1 MLEGIIKTRGKDVF
15 CMKKCLSLFFSLAL
29 LTSLTACSQG
39 VSGETTVIATAEP
52 VQTVA
57 ETEAEGVYTVS
68 TVDDFIAAIGPDRE
82 IRLEPGIY
90 DLSTASTYAG
100 ETGNE
105 WCFWDEVYDGYELVI
120 QLTNNLTITG
130 VGKNSVTISAA
141 PRYAQVLRLNACRNI
156 SMTGFTAGH
165 TKEPGSCVGGV
176 ICLDYC
182 TGISMRDVGLYGCG
196 VTGVCADNCTDLTVA
211 NSDIYACSYNG
222 IQLMSCHGANV
233 VNCKLYDLGKDAW
246 EASEVFNLVSSS
258 DINISDC
265 EIYGNLSQY
274 LVRSSG
280 VSLVTLKNNVFR
292 DNWVNSSAFG
302 TFGNFVTLDGNTFE
316 DCLIHSWFENG
327 CGAVDP
333 EGNTITEDTMNG
345 IIPAETVPDGPKT
358 TVTVTN
364 ADEFLAAIGP
374 NTEIVIDAESID
386 FSTAKDYGGGPK
398 KYYRWE
404 DIYDGPGLIIH
415 SADNLTIRSKDGK
428 TKNHTINAVPR
439 YANVLTFINCDNL
452 VLSGFTAGHT
462 EAPGDCSGG
471 VLMFQNCEFISVDN
485 CGLFGCGTLGVD
497 AQMCTAITLRKCDI
511 YECSNG
517 GVSMSDTTGIT
528 IEKCTFR
535 DLGGNN
541 LILYGCSDVTVDGE
555 YINGQNYNGR

>member
-1 MLEGIIKTRGKDVF
+1 
-15 CMKKCLSLFFSLAL
+15 MKKCICILLSLIML
-29 LTSLTACSQG
+29 LSMTACSENIA
-39 VSGETTVIATAEP
+39 GETTVIATAVP
-52 VQTVA
+52 A
-57 ETEAEGVYTVS
+57 ETTAAAEAEGVYTVS
-68 TVDDFIAAIGPDRE
+68 NVDDFIAAIGPDRE
-82 IRLEPGIY
+82 IRLEPGTY

-130 VGKNSVTISAA
+130 GGKGVTILSAA
-141 PRYAQVLRLNACRNI
+141 PRYAQVLRLNSCRNV

-165 TKEPGSCVGGV
+165 TKEPGACVGGV
-176 ICLDYC
+176 ICLEYDR
-182 TGISMRDVGLYGCG
+182 GVSIRDVGLYGCG
-196 VTGVCADNCTDLTVA
+196 VTGVSADNCTDLTVA
-211 NSDIYACSYNG
+211 NSDIYECSYNG
-222 IQLMSCHGANV
+222 IQVLNSTGVNV
-233 VNCKLYDLGKDAW
+233 VNCRLYDLGKNEEW

-258 DINISDC
+258 DIAISDC

-274 LVRSSG
+274 FVRSSG
-280 VSLVTLKNNVFR
+280 VDEVVLKNNVFR
-292 DNWVNSSAFG
+292 DNWVKNTAFG

-316 DCLIHSWFENG
+316 DCLIPQWFENG

-333 EGNTITEDTMNG
+333 EGNTITEDMMNG
-345 IIPAETVPDGPKT
+345 LIPAETVPDGPKT

-364 ADEFLAAIGP
+364 ADEFLAAIAP
-374 NTEIVIDAESID
+374 NTEIVIDAETID

-404 DIYDGPGLIIH
+404 DIYDGPALVIAG
-415 SADNLTIRSKDGK
+415 ADNLTIRSKDGK

-462 EAPGDCSGG
+462 KEPGVCAGG
-471 VLMFQNCEFISVDN
+471 VLMFQGCEFVSVDN
-485 CGLFGCGTLGVD
+485 CGLFGCGILGVQ
-497 AQMCTAITLRKCDI
+497 AEGCTGITLRSSDI
-511 YECSNG
+511 YECSYG

-528 IEKCTFR
+528 INDCTFR

-541 LILYGCSDVTVDGE
+541 LMLSGCSDVTVDGE
-555 YINGQNYNGR
+555 PINGQNYNGR

>member
-1 MLEGIIKTRGKDVF
+1 MF
-15 CMKKCLSLFFSLAL
+15 CLKKCICILLSLIML
-29 LTSLTACSQG
+29 LSMTACSQG
-39 VSGETTVIATAEP
+39 VSGETTVIATAVP
-52 VQTVA
+52 A
-57 ETEAEGVYTVS
+57 ETTETPAVTPVDGVYTVS
-68 TVDDFIAAIGPDRE
+68 TVDEFIAAIGPDRE
-82 IRLEPGIY
+82 IRLKPGTY

-130 VGKNSVTISAA
+130 AGKGVTILSAA
-141 PRYAQVLRLNACRNI
+141 PRYAQVLRLNSCRNV

-176 ICLDYC
+176 VMLMSCQGVSI
-182 TGISMRDVGLYGCG
+182 RDVGLYGCG

-211 NSDIYACSYNG
+211 NSDIYECSYNG
-222 IQLMSCHGANV
+222 ITV
-233 VNCKLYDLGKDAW
+233 VNSNSVGVANCRLYDLGKNEEW
-246 EASEVFNLVSSS
+246 EASEVFNLENSS
-258 DINISDC
+258 DIGISDC

-280 VSLVTLKNNVFR
+280 VDCVTLKNNVFR
-292 DNWVNSSAFG
+292 DNWVKSCAFG
-302 TFGNFVTLDGNTFE
+302 TFGNFVILDGNTFE
-316 DCLIHSWFENG
+316 DCLIPRWFTDG
-327 CGAVDP
+327 CGAVGP
-333 EGNTITEDTMNG
+333 EGNTITEDTLNG
-345 IIPAETVPDGPKT
+345 IDSGETVPAGEKV

-364 ADEFLAAIGP
+364 ADEFLAAIAP
-374 NTEIVIDAESID
+374 NTEIVIDAETID
-386 FSTAKDYGGGPK
+386 LSTAKDYGGGPK

-404 DIYDGPGLIIH
+404 DIYDGPGLVITG
-415 SADNLTIRSKDGK
+415 ADNLTIRSKDGK
-428 TKNHTINAVPR
+428 TKNHTICAVPR
-439 YANVLTFINCDNL
+439 YANVLSFINCDNL

-471 VLMFQNCEFISVDN
+471 VLRFQKCTMISVDN

-497 AQMCTAITLRKCDI
+497 AQMCTSITLRKCDI

-517 GVSMSDTTGIT
+517 GVSMYDTTGIT

-541 LILYGCSDVTVDGE
+541 LMLYDCSDVTVDGE
-555 YINGQNYNGR
+555 PINGQSYNGR

>member
-1 MLEGIIKTRGKDVF
+1 
-15 CMKKCLSLFFSLAL
+15 MKKIFSVLLAMTLLISLA
-29 LTSLTACSQG
+29 ACSQDAA
-39 VSGETTVIATAEP
+39 GETTVIATAVP
-52 VQTVA
+52 VETTSPQTVSSVD
-57 ETEAEGVYTVS
+57 GVYTVS
-68 TVDDFIAAIGPDRE
+68 NVDEFIAAIGPDRE
-82 IRLEPGIY
+82 IRLEPGTY

-130 VGKNSVTISAA
+130 AGKDVTILSAA
-141 PRYAQVLRLNACRNI
+141 PRYAQVLKLVGCKGI
-156 SMTGFTAGH
+156 LLESFTAGH
-165 TKEPGSCVGGV
+165 TKEPGACVGGV
-176 ICLDYC
+176 ICLEYDR
-182 TGISMRDVGLYGCG
+182 GVSIRDVGLYGCG
-196 VTGVCADNCTDLTVA
+196 VTGVSADNCTDLTVA
-211 NSDIYACSYNG
+211 NSDIYECSYNG
-222 IQLMSCHGANV
+222 IQVLNSTGVNV
-233 VNCKLYDLGKDAW
+233 VNCRLYDLGKNEEW

-258 DINISDC
+258 DIAISDC
-265 EIYGNLSQY
+265 EIYGNQSQY
-274 LVRSSG
+274 LVRSTG
-280 VSLVTLKNNVFR
+280 VDFVTLKNNIFR
-292 DNWVNSSAFG
+292 DNWVKSSAFG

-316 DCLIHSWFENG
+316 DCRIPQWFENG

-333 EGNTITEDTMNG
+333 EGNTITEDTLNG
-345 IIPAETVPDGPKT
+345 LIPEETVPDGPKT

-374 NTEIVIDAESID
+374 NTEIVIDAETID

-404 DIYDGPGLIIH
+404 DIYDGPALVIAG
-415 SADNLTIRSKDGK
+415 ADNLTIRSKDGK

-462 EAPGDCSGG
+462 KEPGVCVGG
-471 VLMFQNCEFISVDN
+471 VLRFQNCTMISVDN

-497 AQMCTAITLRKCDI
+497 AEACTSITLRSSEI

-517 GVSMSDTTGIT
+517 GVQMLDTTGIT

-541 LILYGCSDVTVDGE
+541 LMLSGCSDVTVDGE
-555 YINGQNYNGR
+555 PINGQNYNGR

>member
-1 MLEGIIKTRGKDVF
+1 
-15 CMKKCLSLFFSLAL
+15 MKKLFTVLFTLALVLSLA
-29 LTSLTACSQG
+29 ACSQDAA
-39 VSGETTVIATAEP
+39 GETTVIATALP
-52 VQTVA
+52 A
-57 ETEAEGVYTVS
+57 ETTAVTVPYQDGVYTVS
-68 TVDDFIAAIGPDRE
+68 TVDEFIAAIGPDRE
-82 IRLEPGIY
+82 IRLEAGTY

-100 ETGNE
+100 ETGSE
-105 WCFWDEVYDGYELVI
+105 WCYWEEVYDGYELVI
-120 QLTNNLTITG
+120 QFTNNLTITSA
-130 VGKNSVTISAA
+130 GKDSVTISAA
-141 PRYAQVLRLNACRNI
+141 PRYAQVLRLNSCRNV

-165 TKEPGSCVGGV
+165 TKEPGACVGGV
-176 ICLDYC
+176 ICLEYDR
-182 TGISMRDVGLYGCG
+182 GVSIRDVGLYGCG
-196 VTGVCADNCTDLTVA
+196 VTGVSADNCTDLTVA
-211 NSDIYACSYNG
+211 NSDIYECSYNG
-222 IQLMSCHGANV
+222 IQVLNSTGVNV
-233 VNCKLYDLGKDAW
+233 VNCRLYDLGKNEEW

-258 DINISDC
+258 DIAISDC

-280 VSLVTLKNNVFR
+280 VDQVTLKNNVFR
-292 DNWVNSSAFG
+292 DNWVKNTAFG

-316 DCLIHSWFENG
+316 DCLIPQWFENG

-333 EGNTITEDTMNG
+333 EGNTITEDMMNG
-345 IIPAETVPDGPKT
+345 LIPEETVPDGPKT

-374 NTEIVIDAESID
+374 NTEIVIDAETID

-404 DIYDGPGLIIH
+404 DIYDGPALVIAG
-415 SADNLTIRSKDGK
+415 ADNLTIRSKDGK
-428 TKNHTINAVPR
+428 TKNHTISAVPR

-462 EAPGDCSGG
+462 KEPGVCAGG
-471 VLMFQNCEFISVDN
+471 VLMFQGCEFVSVDN
-485 CGLFGCGTLGVD
+485 CGLFGCGILGVQ
-497 AQMCTAITLRKCDI
+497 AEGCTGITLRSSDI

-517 GVSMSDTTGIT
+517 GVSMTDSTGIT

-541 LILYGCSDVTVDGE
+541 LMLSGCSDVTVDGE
-555 YINGQNYNGR
+555 PINGQNYTGR

>member
-1 MLEGIIKTRGKDVF
+1 MFYL
-15 CMKKCLSLFFSLAL
+15 KKYISILLSLML
-29 LTSLTACSQG
+29 LLSLTACSENI
-39 VSGETTVIATAEP
+39 VGETTVIATAAP
-52 VQTVA
+52 VETTVPQA
-57 ETEAEGVYTVS
+57 VPDQDGAYTVS
-68 TVDDFIAAIGPDRE
+68 TVDEFIAAIGPDRE
-82 IRLEPGIY
+82 IRLEPGTY

-100 ETGNE
+100 ETGSE
-105 WCFWDEVYDGYELVI
+105 WCYWYEVYDGYELVI
-120 QLTNNLTITG
+120 QFTNNLTITG
-130 VGKNSVTISAA
+130 AGKGVTILSAA
-141 PRYAQVLRLNACRNI
+141 PRYAQVLRLNSCRNV

-165 TKEPGSCVGGV
+165 TVEPGACVGGV
-176 ICLDYC
+176 ICLEYDR
-182 TGISMRDVGLYGCG
+182 GVSVRDVGLYGCG
-196 VTGVCADNCTDLTVA
+196 VTGVSTDNCSDVTVA
-211 NSDIYACSYNG
+211 NSDIYECSYNG
-222 IQLMSCHGANV
+222 IQVMNSTGVNV
-233 VNCKLYDLGKDAW
+233 VNCRIYDLGKGEW
-246 EASEVFNLVSSS
+246 EASEIFNLVSSS
-258 DINISDC
+258 DITISDC

-280 VSLVTLKNNVFR
+280 VDQVTLKNNVFR
-292 DNWVNSSAFG
+292 DNWIKTCVFG

-316 DCLIHSWFENG
+316 DCLIPQWFENG

-345 IIPAETVPDGPKT
+345 IDPGETVPAGEKV

-374 NTEIVIDAESID
+374 NTEIVIDAETID
-386 FSTAKDYGGGPK
+386 FSTAKDYGGAPK

-404 DIYDGPGLIIH
+404 DIYDGPGLVIAG
-415 SADNLTIRSKDGK
+415 ADNLTIRSKDGK

-439 YANVLTFINCDNL
+439 YANVLSFINCDNL

-462 EAPGDCSGG
+462 QEPGVCMGG
-471 VLMFQNCEFISVDN
+471 VLYFQNCEFVSVDN
-485 CGLFGCGTLGVD
+485 CGLFGCGILGVE
-497 AQMCTAITLRKCDI
+497 AQGCTGITLRKCDI

-541 LILYGCSDVTVDGE
+541 LMLYGCSDVTVDGE
-555 YINGQNYNGR
+555 PINGQNYNGR